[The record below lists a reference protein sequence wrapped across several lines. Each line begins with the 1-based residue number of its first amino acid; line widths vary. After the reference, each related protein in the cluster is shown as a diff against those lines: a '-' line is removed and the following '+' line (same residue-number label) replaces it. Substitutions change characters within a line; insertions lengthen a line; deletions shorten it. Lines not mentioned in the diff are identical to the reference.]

1 MPFLNYSGFDFQ
13 SRRFFFAYR
22 QVYDDPNTV
31 KTAANGGS
39 RHDIYSV
46 STKYGT
52 FQLIKKSSSTAG
64 DTSSYQYELSN
75 HLNTFFNSF
84 ALVCVLQAGTFCR
97 PKNFLEKFRKIFGI
111 FSKRR
116 IAPRKGGTTT
126 NFQRGGENVEPNSR
140 EFYKR
145 CAFQK
150 YCNTVLHN
158 EACDA
163 HKELRRHKA
172 NVRCGT
178 KQGRKQLMRILEED
192 KIGACSIENV
202 KLSDAKEWALRMKE
216 KGYSF
221 KTINNHKRSLKAAFY
236 TAIQDDCIHKNPFD
250 FQLNT
255 VLEDNTEPNI
265 GVQGVQTR

>member
-46 STKYGT
+46 STKYDT

-116 IAPRKGGTTT
+116 IAPRKGGSTT
-126 NFQRGGENVEPNSR
+126 NFPTRKEVRMWNLIAGSFTNGVLFRSIVIRYCTMKRATLIKSFADIRQMLGVARNRDANS
-140 EFYKR
+140 
-145 CAFQK
+145 
-150 YCNTVLHN
+150 
-158 EACDA
+158 
-163 HKELRRHKA
+163 
-172 NVRCGT
+172 
-178 KQGRKQLMRILEED
+178 
-192 KIGACSIENV
+192 
-202 KLSDAKEWALRMKE
+202 
-216 KGYSF
+216 
-221 KTINNHKRSLKAAFY
+221 
-236 TAIQDDCIHKNPFD
+236 
-250 FQLNT
+250 
-255 VLEDNTEPNI
+255 
-265 GVQGVQTR
+265 

>member
-116 IAPRKGGTTT
+116 IIVV
-126 NFQRGGENVEPNSR
+126 QLSR
-140 EFYKR
+140 
-145 CAFQK
+145 QK
-150 YCNTVLHN
+150 
-158 EACDA
+158 
-163 HKELRRHKA
+163 
-172 NVRCGT
+172 
-178 KQGRKQLMRILEED
+178 
-192 KIGACSIENV
+192 S
-202 KLSDAKEWALRMKE
+202 KLFIM
-216 KGYSF
+216 
-221 KTINNHKRSLKAAFY
+221 N
-236 TAIQDDCIHKNPFD
+236 
-250 FQLNT
+250 
-255 VLEDNTEPNI
+255 
-265 GVQGVQTR
+265 